1 MSFIENFTVY
11 KNRVLGFQDSFKDM
25 TEEATKN
32 ALVMPFFSMMGY
44 DVFNPSEFI
53 PEFVC
58 DVGTKKGE
66 KIDYAIMH
74 DNEPIMLIEA
84 KRAGMK
90 LQKQQ
95 HSQLFRY
102 FSVNRSRIAI
112 LTNGIQ
118 YNIYSDIDSPN
129 VMDNEPFFAF
139 NILEDDESLYL
150 QSLEQFTKKNFD
162 IKSILS
168 KAVYLK
174 YAKVVEKT
182 ILKDFDNPSD
192 ELVKYFLTQPEIKP
206 NHRITSQMIEKY
218 REITAKTI
226 RKMMGIT
233 ITNSVPKTPIS
244 NDIEAVVG
252 EIVAENL
259 QNVESTQTS
268 ANPQRTGPSSVEQLK
283 SIVISYN
290 YQCKEEDTPTFLR
303 LHIYNPNG
311 QKLGIVKVAK
321 PDMNNLQFKK
331 LGNPTPFEIASV
343 EEIKNYL

>member
-1 MSFIENFTVY
+1 MNFNEKFQSY
-11 KNRVLGFQDSFKDM
+11 KKRVLGFKDNLNDM

-112 LTNGIQ
+112 LTNGVQ
-118 YNIYSDIDSPN
+118 YNVYSDINSPN
-129 VMDNEPFFAF
+129 MMDDEPFFAF

-150 QSLEQFTKKNFD
+150 QSLEQFTKENFD

-182 ILKDFDNPSD
+182 LLKDFESPSD

-233 ITNSVPKTPIS
+233 ITNRVPETPID
-244 NDIEAVVG
+244 NDIVE
-252 EIVAENL
+252 EITTEIPQNIEVAETVAKVQQSL
-259 QNVESTQTS
+259 I
-268 ANPQRTGPSSVEQLK
+268 EQLK
-283 SIVISYN
+283 SILAG
-290 YQCKEEDTPTFLR
+290 YQCKEEDTPDFLR

-311 QKLGIVKVAK
+311 QKLGIAKIAK

-331 LGNPTPFEIASV
+331 LGNPVPYEINSV

>member
-1 MSFIENFTVY
+1 MSFIEDFQVY
-11 KNRVLGFQDSFKDM
+11 KKRVLDFQDSFKDM

-32 ALVMPFFSMMGY
+32 ALIMPFFSMMGY
-44 DVFNPSEFI
+44 DVFDPSEFI

-66 KIDYAIMH
+66 KIDYAIMRE
-74 DNEPIMLIEA
+74 NEPIILIEA

-118 YNIYSDIDSPN
+118 YNIYSDIDAPN

-139 NILEDDESLYL
+139 NILEDDEAIYL
-150 QSLEQFTKKNFD
+150 QSLEQFTKEKFD
-162 IKSILS
+162 IKNILS
-168 KAVYLK
+168 KAIYLK

-182 ILKDFDNPSD
+182 LLRDLENPSD

-218 REITAKTI
+218 RETTAKTI
-226 RKMMGIT
+226 RKIMGVTIANNVSNSSADVSIESVSAQNIQPQQT
-233 ITNSVPKTPIS
+233 NLSPTEQITNI
-244 NDIEAVVG
+244 
-252 EIVAENL
+252 IVAN
-259 QNVESTQTS
+259 
-268 ANPQRTGPSSVEQLK
+268 
-283 SIVISYN
+283 N
-290 YQCKEEDTPTFLR
+290 YECKEEDTPDFMR
-303 LHIYNPNG
+303 LHIYNQNS
-311 QKLGIVKVAK
+311 QKLGIVKISK
-321 PDMNNLQFKK
+321 SESSIQFRQP
-331 LGNPTPFEIASV
+331 GNPVMHNINSADD
-343 EEIKNYL
+343 IKKFL

>member
-1 MSFIENFTVY
+1 MNFNEKFQSY
-11 KNRVLGFQDSFKDM
+11 KKRVLGFKDNLNDM

-118 YNIYSDIDSPN
+118 YNVYSDINSPN
-129 VMDNEPFFAF
+129 MMDDEPFFAF

-150 QSLEQFTKKNFD
+150 QSLEQFTKENFD

-182 ILKDFDNPSD
+182 LLKDFESPSD

-233 ITNSVPKTPIS
+233 ITNRVPETPID
-244 NDIEAVVG
+244 NDIVE
-252 EIVAENL
+252 EITTEIPQNIEVAETVAKVQQSL
-259 QNVESTQTS
+259 I
-268 ANPQRTGPSSVEQLK
+268 EQLK
-283 SIVISYN
+283 SILAG
-290 YQCKEEDTPTFLR
+290 YQCKEEDTPDFLR

-311 QKLGIVKVAK
+311 QKLGIAKIAK

-331 LGNPTPFEIASV
+331 LGNPVPYEINSV

>member
-1 MSFIENFTVY
+1 MSFIEKFKNY
-11 KNRVLGFQDSFKDM
+11 KKRVLGFKNSLNDM

-66 KIDYAIMH
+66 KIDYAIMR
-74 DNEPIMLIEA
+74 DSEPIMLIEA

-112 LTNGIQ
+112 LTNGVQ

-129 VMDNEPFFAF
+129 VMDSEPFFAF
-139 NILEDDESLYL
+139 NILEDDETLYI
-150 QSLEQFTKKNFD
+150 QSLEQFTHENFNIKN
-162 IKSILS
+162 ILS

-182 ILKDFDNPSD
+182 LLKDLEKPSD
-192 ELVKYFLTQPEIKP
+192 ELIKYFLTQPEIKP
-206 NHRITSQMIEKY
+206 NHRITSNMIERY

-226 RKMMGIT
+226 RKIMGVT
-233 ITNSVPKTPIS
+233 ITNNNFNGLTDNIENTVIEEIPTETPQQTEEVITVQPQQTVKTLPDYCICCK
-244 NDIEAVVG
+244 
-252 EIVAENL
+252 
-259 QNVESTQTS
+259 
-268 ANPQRTGPSSVEQLK
+268 RTGKYL
-283 SIVISYN
+283 YLD
-290 YQCKEEDTPTFLR
+290 EEGFCPMCADTATEE
-303 LHIYNPNG
+303 
-311 QKLGIVKVAK
+311 QKLNAK
-321 PDMNNLQFKK
+321 REAGL
-331 LGNPTPFEIASV
+331 I
-343 EEIKNYL
+343 

>member
-95 HSQLFRY
+95 HGQLFRY

-129 VMDNEPFFAF
+129 VMDSEPFFSF

-150 QSLEQFTKKNFD
+150 QSLEQFTKEKFD
-162 IKSILS
+162 TKSILS

-182 ILKDFDNPSD
+182 LLKDFETPSD
-192 ELVKYFLTQPEIKP
+192 ELIKYFLTQPEIKP

-218 REITAKTI
+218 REVTAKTI
-226 RKMMGIT
+226 RKMMNIT
-233 ITNSVPKTPIS
+233 ITESPNDNNIETGFNETIESV
-244 NDIEAVVG
+244 
-252 EIVAENL
+252 
-259 QNVESTQTS
+259 QQ
-268 ANPQRTGPSSVEQLK
+268 PQQSSLSLTEQLK
-283 SIVISYN
+283 AILTD
-290 YQCKEEDTPTFLR
+290 YQCKEEDTPDFLR
-303 LHIYNPNG
+303 LHIYNLNG
-311 QKLGIVKVAK
+311 QKLGIAKIAK
-321 PDMNNLQFKK
+321 PDMNSIQFKK
-331 LGNPTPFEIASV
+331 LGSPVPYEINSV